1 MAAFRPLREGSNEAK
16 KGKGGLKAKTASQ
29 ELVEAN
35 ENRVA
40 LELVND
46 GANKVWVA
54 YGKTAV
60 AEEGIPLYPEG
71 GSKVIENYSGIV
83 SVITKSGESLVGFI
97 EI

>member
-1 MAAFRPLREGSNEAK
+1 MGFRPLREGSNEAK
-16 KGKGGLKAKTASQ
+16 KGKGALKAKNTSQ
-29 ELVEAN
+29 ELAAEN

-46 GANKVWVA
+46 GANKVWIA
-54 YGKTAV
+54 YGKTAA
-60 AEEGIPLYPEG
+60 AEEGIPLSPEG
-71 GSKVIENYSGIV
+71 GSKVIENYSGVV